1 MANATKPKAYLCRR
15 VTESV
20 EAALQARYELHVNE
34 NDSILPPDEIVHA
47 AQGSE
52 VLLASATEQI
62 NEHVLRGLSPALRYV
77 ATLSVG
83 YDHIDMDVARELGI
97 GVLHTPDVLSDA
109 CAEVAMMLMLNAC
122 RRGYEA
128 DRMVRSGSW
137 TGWAPTQ
144 LLGTGLKGKRVV
156 IFGMGRIGREI
167 ATRAQAFGMEIHYHN
182 RRPLPPELAAGA
194 IYHADLDEALQV
206 ADVFVIA
213 VPGSPQ
219 LKGVIN
225 SARIALL
232 PPRAVLVNISRGELV
247 DDEALIRALSTGR
260 LFAAGLDVFA
270 NEPNVD
276 PRYRELDNVFL
287 SPHIGSATQETR
299 DAMGWLLVDGLDALY
314 QGFTPGNLLAPS
326 NPARSQEAV
335 Q

>member
-1 MANATKPKAYLCRR
+1 MANTTKPKAYLCRR
-15 VTESV
+15 FTESV
-20 EAALQARYELHVNE
+20 EAAMRARYELHVNE
-34 NDSILPPDEIVHA
+34 GDSILSPQEIIQA

-52 VLLASATEQI
+52 VLMASATEQI
-62 NEHVLRGLSPALRYV
+62 NEDVLRSLSPALRYV
-77 ATLSVG
+77 STLSVG
-83 YDHIDMDVARELGI
+83 YDHIDMNVAHELGI

-109 CAEVAMMLMLNAC
+109 CAEIALMLMLNAC

-137 TGWAPTQ
+137 TGWSPTQ

-167 ATRAQAFGMEIHYHN
+167 AGRARAFGMEIHYHN
-182 RRPLPPELAAGA
+182 RRPLPSELAAGA
-194 IYHADLDEALQV
+194 IYHASLDDALRI

-225 SARIALL
+225 AARIALM

-247 DDEALIRALSTGR
+247 DDDALISALATGH

-270 NEPNVD
+270 NEPDVD

-299 DAMGWLLVDGLDALY
+299 DAMGWLLVNGLDALY
-314 QGFTPGNLLAPS
+314 QGATPGNLIDLHPS
-326 NPARSQEAV
+326 TCSQEALR
-335 Q
+335 